1 MWLADLFLPS
11 REDRFSSLLVKH
23 AGILAEAAEQ
33 LCMYMVSPGA
43 ELSEGI
49 DHLEKQADELL
60 VQLTKEL
67 RGTFVTPIDRQD
79 IYGLAETIDDMIDY
93 LNNAAREIELFAV
106 SPTTHMQAMTRELAD
121 AASDIA
127 AAVKT
132 LRTHPEEA
140 WRKALQACAAENAV
154 EKRYRAALAELFCQ
168 DDIHDIFK
176 LREIYRHL
184 SNSADRADAVGR
196 LICRIV
202 VKST

>member
-11 REDRFSSLLVKH
+11 REDRFSSLLAKH
-23 AGILAEAAEQ
+23 AGILAETAQQ
-33 LCMYMVSPGA
+33 LCTYMVSPESA
-43 ELSEGI
+43 LSEGI
-49 DHLEKQADELL
+49 DRLEKQADQLL
-60 VQLTKEL
+60 IQLTKEL

-106 SPTTHMQAMTRELAD
+106 SPTGHMQAMTQTLAD
-121 AASDIA
+121 ASSDIE
-127 AAVKT
+127 AAVTALK
-132 LRTHPEEA
+132 THPDDA
-140 WRKALQACAAENAV
+140 WRKALEACAAENAV
-154 EKRYRAALAELFCQ
+154 EKRYRAALGELFCD
-168 DDIHDIFK
+168 DDIHHIFK